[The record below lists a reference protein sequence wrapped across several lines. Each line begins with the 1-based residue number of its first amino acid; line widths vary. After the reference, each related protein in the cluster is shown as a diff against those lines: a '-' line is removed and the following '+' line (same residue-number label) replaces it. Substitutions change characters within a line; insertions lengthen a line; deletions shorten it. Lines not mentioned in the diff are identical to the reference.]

1 MIQVRQTAESLL
13 KHSGIQITRDGDI
26 LPFDTAVSSSLYNS
40 EEEDDE
46 QDELTEVILLLFLL
60 NCVTKFI
67 VFF

>member
-40 EEEDDE
+40 EDEEDE
-46 QDELTEVILLLFLL
+46 QDEFAEVNFYLLFVVKL
-60 NCVTKFI
+60 CY
-67 VFF
+67 